1 MILALLLALADDEVT
16 YTKHVAPILF
26 KHCASCHRPGEIGPF
41 PLLTYADASKRAKF
55 LKEITSDGR
64 MPPWKAAP
72 QDHAFRDE
80 RRLTDEEKRTI
91 ARWADGGSK
100 EGDAKDLPAPPKFPE
115 GWQLGTPDVVLK
127 MAKPFTV
134 PATGRDVYRCFVIPI
149 PTDADRTVAAVEF
162 RPGNPKVVHHAIFYT
177 DALGQGRKKDPD
189 GSGYASYGGPGILPT
204 GGLGA
209 WAPGATPRFFPDG
222 MGLYLRKGSDL
233 VLQVHYHP
241 SGKSENDQSR
251 LGLYFAKQP
260 IEKEIVAIAVLTHR
274 IDIPAGEANYERH
287 ASLTLPVPVSLISAA
302 PHMHYLG
309 KEMKAQATTPDGRTI
324 PLVRIEDW
332 NFNWQGQYLYARPI
346 ELPAGTRIDVD
357 ARYDN
362 SPDNPRNPSS
372 PPRRVRFGEQST
384 DEMCI
389 CFFQATA
396 RTPEER
402 QQIRRATLRALFG
415 G

>member
-1 MILALLLALADDEVT
+1 
-16 YTKHVAPILF
+16 
-26 KHCASCHRPGEIGPF
+26 
-41 PLLTYADASKRAKF
+41 
-55 LKEITSDGR
+55 
-64 MPPWKAAP
+64 MPPWP
-72 QDHAFRDE
+72 PSPGWGEFLDE
-80 RRLTDEEKRTI
+80 ARLTEVEI
-91 ARWADGGSK
+91 ARFQAWAETGAV
-100 EGDAKDLPAPPKFPE
+100 EGEAADLPPPPSFPR
-115 GWQLGTPDVVLK
+115 GWKLGEPDLVVG
-127 MAKPFTV
+127 MSEAFEV
-134 PATGRDVYRCFVIPI
+134 PAEGRDSYRCFVL
-149 PTDADRTVAAVEF
+149 PTQLPEDTFVAGVDF
-162 RPGNPKVVHHAIFYT
+162 HPGAKNVVHHALFFLDT
-177 DALGQGRKKDPD
+177 SGVARQLDAQDP
-189 GSGYASYGGPGILPT
+189 GPGYRSFGGAGFVPA
-204 GGLGA
+204 GGLGGF
-209 WAPGATPRFFPDG
+209 APGTQPRLLPDG
-222 MGLYLRKGSDL
+222 MARRLPKGADI